1 MEAYDDMKLLKT
13 GIGVTL
19 MSILALN
26 VNGDNV
32 ALAQDDDD
40 DSENSEVELQED
52 ISVDE
57 VIENGYAAQ
66 EEIETLYLETM
77 IRVSYEDQEDES
89 VTREWFK
96 QDGDVTLSRTEIENA
111 DGQVTT
117 VVNNGSEVLT
127 YTEGEDVAYRTDLSE
142 IVVEFE
148 GEEEGVASNQ
158 VFTVSAY
165 LESLQEIFDVSV
177 DGTDEVNDR
186 DAYKLTLEPTEGSEY
201 AQISTPSEMWVDAEY
216 FVILK
221 QYMED
226 EESDSEVTSE
236 FVEMEVNADIEDS
249 IFELELS
256 EDVEIVDN
264 MGDIENPDADGEI
277 TDEDVG
283 EDDADRGNSDEST
296 EEDTDEDSDE

>member
-1 MEAYDDMKLLKT
+1 MKLLKT

-19 MSILALN
+19 MSVLALN
-26 VNGDNV
+26 VTGDNIAV
-32 ALAQDDDD
+32 AQDDDSD
-40 DSENSEVELQED
+40 NGDVELQED

-57 VIENGYAAQ
+57 IIERGYVAQ
-66 EEIETLYLETM
+66 EEIETLYLETK
-77 IRVSYEDQEDES
+77 ISVNYEDQGDES

-96 QDGDVTLSRTEIENA
+96 QDGDVVLSRTELENS
-111 DGQVTT
+111 DGQITT

-142 IVVEFE
+142 LVIEFE
-148 GEEEGVASNQ
+148 GEEEGVTSNQ
-158 VFTVSAY
+158 VFTVSQY

-186 DAYKLTLEPTEGSEY
+186 DAYKLVLEPTEGSEY

-216 FVILK
+216 FIILR

-226 EESDSEVTSE
+226 EEMESELISE
-236 FVEMEVNADIEDS
+236 FVEMLVNEDIEDS
-249 IFELELS
+249 MFELELPD
-256 EDVEIVDN
+256 DVEIEDN

-277 TDEDVG
+277 TDEDLG
-283 EDDADRGNSDEST
+283 EEDADRGNSNEST
-296 EEDTDEDSDE
+296 EDDGEPDEEDSDE

>member
-1 MEAYDDMKLLKT
+1 MKLLKT

-26 VNGDNV
+26 VNGDNI
-32 ALAQDDDD
+32 ASAQDDDD
-40 DSENSEVELQED
+40 DSENNGVELQED

-57 VIENGYAAQ
+57 IVENGYTAQ
-66 EEIETLYLETM
+66 EEIESLYLETM
-77 IRVSYEDQEDES
+77 IRVNYEDNEDES

-96 QDGDVTLSRTEIENA
+96 QDGDVVLSRTEIESA
-111 DGQVTT
+111 DGQLTT

-127 YTEGEDVAYRTDLSE
+127 YTEGDDVAYRTDLSDM
-142 IVVEFE
+142 VVEFE
-148 GEEEGVASNQ
+148 GEEEVVASNH

-216 FVILK
+216 YIILK

-226 EESDSEVTSE
+226 EDSSSEVSSE
-236 FVEMEVNADIEDS
+236 FVEMIVNEDIEDS
-249 IFELELS
+249 VFELEIP
-256 EDVEIVDN
+256 DGVEIEDT

-277 TDEDVG
+277 TDEDVI
-283 EDDADRGNSDEST
+283 DE
-296 EEDTDEDSDE
+296 EDSDEDMDEDADTDNDEEDADQDSDE